1 LNFDLAKAV
10 PEIWRLWERGSFLLW
25 AFLAVGA
32 FIGFVTLTFVQPSN
46 PALLLLLVAS
56 IIFIIFAV
64 LKRTIKTV
72 RLVPFETQCFYHRAM
87 QTDGKV
93 NTQISIRMNVF
104 NISDKSIWL
113 SDVKLLRPK
122 SHAPVSSKGVT
133 MQDQSSVYH
142 GTYELPPGANTH
154 GSVHLMIQ
162 EDLTDQIA
170 RGGVKLCI
178 EDQFGHRHKLN
189 LPNLRKS

>member
-10 PEIWRLWERGSFLLW
+10 AEIWNLWEPGSFLLW

-32 FIGFVTLTFVQPSN
+32 FIGFVTLVFAQPGN

-56 IIFIIFAV
+56 IIFTIFAV
-64 LKRTIKTV
+64 LKRSIQTV
-72 RLVPFETQCFYHRAM
+72 RLVPNETQSFYHKAM

-113 SDVKLLRPK
+113 SDVKLL
-122 SHAPVSSKGVT
+122 APS
-133 MQDQSSVYH
+133 
-142 GTYELPPGANTH
+142 
-154 GSVHLMIQ
+154 LMRWYRVR
-162 EDLTDQIA
+162 A
-170 RGGVKLCI
+170 
-178 EDQFGHRHKLN
+178 
-189 LPNLRKS
+189 

>member
-1 LNFDLAKAV
+1 MEARLNFDLAKAA
-10 PEIWRLWERGSFLLW
+10 PEIWRLWEQGSFLLW

-56 IIFIIFAV
+56 VIFIIFAV
-64 LKRTIKTV
+64 LKRTIQTV

-104 NISDKSIWL
+104 
-113 SDVKLLRPK
+113 
-122 SHAPVSSKGVT
+122 T
-133 MQDQSSVYH
+133 
-142 GTYELPPGANTH
+142 
-154 GSVHLMIQ
+154 
-162 EDLTDQIA
+162 
-170 RGGVKLCI
+170 
-178 EDQFGHRHKLN
+178 
-189 LPNLRKS
+189 